1 MPEPYFFFFGF
12 ARSFLV
18 RGSESSSSS
27 GAAPA
32 AGFITEEQMRE
43 LQRRNL
49 VAALEAAGGRISGK
63 GGAAELLG
71 IKPTTLA
78 DRMRALGIERP
89 RRKA

>member
-1 MPEPYFFFFGF
+1 
-12 ARSFLV
+12 
-18 RGSESSSSS
+18 
-27 GAAPA
+27 
-32 AGFITEEQMRE
+32 MRD

-78 DRMRALGIERP
+78 DRMRALGVERP